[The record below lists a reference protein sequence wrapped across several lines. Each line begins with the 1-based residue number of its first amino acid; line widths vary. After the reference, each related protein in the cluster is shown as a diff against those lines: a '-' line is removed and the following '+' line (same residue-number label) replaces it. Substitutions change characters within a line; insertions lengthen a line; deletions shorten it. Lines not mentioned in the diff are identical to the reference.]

1 MSATGSSLALRR
13 RWTDLIAS
21 GYDRLVASDPG
32 LARLRL
38 ALGVLVSVGLAVVVL
53 GLAGFAI
60 TGVLLGASIAM
71 VTASGPVQRTLRR
84 QAAVIGLTIV
94 PAAGA
99 LTLSAL
105 LGGHR
110 LVSDLVFLA
119 VIFVAVYIRRIPD
132 YGFPLG
138 FPAFMMFFFASFV
151 GASPAALPML
161 LLAILVGLAC
171 AGLIRIVVLPPRSAR
186 TFRRVRRGF
195 QARLAQVLDSV
206 TDLLVDGPAPARLDR
221 LRRRVDRMHESAL
234 MVEAELDSPLAPDDA
249 GLHQRRVL
257 AAELAAESLAH
268 EARRAMTA
276 ADPPS
281 QADRAVARDRLATL
295 IELIRVDRQRGGS
308 GEFRVPEW
316 VCDREQRLAGV
327 GPSARGLVWAI
338 AEVGAAVTR
347 SRKANHRPVVGP
359 PVDDEEDVPER
370 ADRDPAAPPVRG
382 LVGRLLPSTRQAIQ
396 ATVGCGLAILAG
408 ELLSPQRWYWAVIAA
423 FVVFAGTTSAGQT
436 LMKGFRRVVG
446 TMIGI
451 VTGTVVALLVAGDL
465 PLVAALLFV
474 CIFAAFYLV
483 AISYSAM
490 TFFITVMLGLL
501 YSLLGTFTP
510 GLLVLRLEE
519 TAAGAAAGVLAALV
533 VLPTSTKSMLRDA
546 VAGLLDRLAGFVTST
561 VDLMADGELVD
572 LIDASRDV
580 DADLDA
586 VQTSAEPL
594 LHRISPR
601 RARRSDTRHLVRVLT
616 RCAHH
621 ARGIAANAEVAAL
634 PADPTLAEV
643 GGRVAANLHRLRAV
657 LRDEPH
663 PEPLVRDENPA
674 AAIGRG
680 APEGLDERTR
690 RAVDHLTQLDQA
702 VLALARPLGARLAD
716 RPR

>member
-1 MSATGSSLALRR
+1 MSAAGSSLALRR
-13 RWTDLIAS
+13 RWADLIAS

-38 ALGVLVSVGLAVVVL
+38 ALGVLVSVALAVLVL

-71 VTASGPVQRTLRR
+71 VTSSGPVQRTVRR

-110 LVSDLVFLA
+110 VVSDLVFLA

-161 LLAILVGLAC
+161 LLAIAIGLVC

-206 TDLLVDGPAPARLDR
+206 ADLLADGATPSRLDR

-234 MVEAELDSPLAPDDA
+234 MVEAELDTPLAPDDA
-249 GLHQRRVL
+249 ALHQRRVL
-257 AAELAAESLAH
+257 GAELAAESLAH

-276 ADPPS
+276 ADRPGD
-281 QADRAVARDRLATL
+281 ADRAVARDRLATL
-295 IELIRVDRQRGGS
+295 IELIRIDRQRGGS
-308 GEFRVPEW
+308 GEFRVPDW
-316 VCDREQRLAGV
+316 VCDREQRTAGA
-327 GPSARGLVWAI
+327 GPAARGLLWAI

-347 SRKANHRPVVGP
+347 TANHRPVVGP
-359 PVDDEEDVPER
+359 PVDDDEDVPER
-370 ADRDPAAPPVRG
+370 TDRGPAAPPVRG
-382 LVGRLLPSTRQAIQ
+382 LVGRMLPSTRQAVQ

-446 TMIGI
+446 TLVGI

-465 PLVAALLFV
+465 PLVVGLLFV
-474 CIFAAFYLV
+474 CIFAGFYLV

-519 TAAGAAAGVLAALV
+519 TAAGAAAGALAALV
-533 VLPTSTKSMLRDA
+533 VLPTSTKSLLRDS
-546 VAGLLDRLAGFVTST
+546 VDGLLERLAGFVTST
-561 VDLMADGELVD
+561 VGLLADGELVD

-634 PADPTLAEV
+634 PADRTLAAV
-643 GGRVAANLHRLRAV
+643 GGRVAANLRRLRAV

-663 PEPLVRDENPA
+663 PEPLARDETPA
-674 AAIGRG
+674 AAIGRD
-680 APEGLDERTR
+680 APAGLDERTR
-690 RAVDHLTQLDQA
+690 RAVNHLTQLDQA
-702 VLALARPLGARLAD
+702 VLALARPLGARIAD
-716 RPR
+716 GSH